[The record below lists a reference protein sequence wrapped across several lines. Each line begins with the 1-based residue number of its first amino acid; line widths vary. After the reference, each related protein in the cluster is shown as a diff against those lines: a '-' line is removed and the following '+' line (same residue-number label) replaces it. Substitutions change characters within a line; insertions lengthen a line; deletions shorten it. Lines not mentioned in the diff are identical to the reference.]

1 MAESSKFIFPMG
13 FCDAPKVNKITATIL
28 LIVNIF
34 FAGRR
39 MVYMMIQVSALL
51 SEVSSTREAVTV
63 EWSRLV
69 FFS

>member
-51 SEVSSTREAVTV
+51 SEVSSTMEAVTV